1 MASTYDP
8 KCYDLAAHFL
18 QDEPKLN
25 TDAARVTLAAAIQ
38 QTVEDEL
45 LFMRMEMEKE

>member
-1 MASTYDP
+1 MAMTIDP

-25 TDAARVTLAAAIQ
+25 TDAALVTLAAAIQ
-38 QTVEDEL
+38 EAIENEIT
-45 LFMRMEMEKE
+45 FMRMELDK